1 MGGVKNVIT
10 CMHDGRKLSKL
21 FKQFKFDRVLLDAPC
36 SGLGVISRDPSVK
49 VQRTIADVKKTAH
62 LQKEMLVAAID
73 ALNHKSKK
81 GGGYM
86 VYSTCSVAIAENEE
100 VVNYLLSKR
109 DVKLVDTGL
118 DFGKPGF
125 TRFEHK
131 RFHPSV
137 ALTRRFYPHVHNM
150 DGFYVAKI
158 QKLSDKRKGE
168 EDKKQQQAET
178 VVNTEE
184 EASVE
189 NKSKVEVNSK
199 RQSKKKGKG
208 RRRRNVGE
216 EEAPKKRSKI
226 SVAPNVRVQEKKQK
240 TNAKVTKP

>member
-1 MGGVKNVIT
+1 
-10 CMHDGRKLSKL
+10 
-21 FKQFKFDRVLLDAPC
+21 
-36 SGLGVISRDPSVK
+36 
-49 VQRTIADVKKTAH
+49 
-62 LQKEMLVAAID
+62 
-73 ALNHKSKK
+73 
-81 GGGYM
+81 M

-100 VVNYLLSKR
+100 VVNYPLSKR

-118 DFGKPGF
+118 DFGKPGY

-158 QKLSDKRKGE
+158 KKLSDKRRSE

-189 NKSKVEVNSK
+189 NKSKVEVDS
-199 RQSKKKGKG
+199 
-208 RRRRNVGE
+208 
-216 EEAPKKRSKI
+216 
-226 SVAPNVRVQEKKQK
+226 
-240 TNAKVTKP
+240 